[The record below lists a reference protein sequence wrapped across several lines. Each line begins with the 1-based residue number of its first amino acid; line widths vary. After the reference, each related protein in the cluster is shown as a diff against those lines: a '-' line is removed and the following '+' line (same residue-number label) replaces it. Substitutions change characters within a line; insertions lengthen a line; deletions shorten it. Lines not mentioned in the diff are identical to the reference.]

1 MFDNIV
7 FIGGIHGV
15 GKSTICLNICQKLNL
30 EYLSASELLK
40 WNDINDDI
48 KNKKVEDIPY
58 TQNRLITGLK
68 NIVNH
73 EKFYLLD
80 GHYCLLNKDNEV
92 ENISINTFLMINPI
106 AFCLILGD
114 VLEIKNRLEV
124 RDSKPYKYEL
134 LELLQDSELNYSKL
148 LSKTLNTPLHVGN
161 NNDYSNLTNALS
173 KIKGIG

>member
-58 TQNRLITGLK
+58 TQNRLIKGLK
-68 NIVNH
+68 SIVNH
-73 EKFYLLD
+73 KKFYLLD

-148 LSKTLNTPLHVGN
+148 LSKTLNTPLHVGK